1 MTGKD
6 TARGG
11 GCHDK
16 MKLFIFQNYIYNSKY
31 FLSWFKKKLIH
42 KQLLVVF

>member
-16 MKLFIFQNYIYNSKY
+16 VQLFYISKLH
-31 FLSWFKKKLIH
+31 L
-42 KQLLVVF
+42 